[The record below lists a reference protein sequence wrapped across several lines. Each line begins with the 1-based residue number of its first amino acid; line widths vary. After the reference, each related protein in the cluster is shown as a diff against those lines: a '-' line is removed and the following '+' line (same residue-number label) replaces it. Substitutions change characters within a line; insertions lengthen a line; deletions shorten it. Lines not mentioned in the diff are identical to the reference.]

1 MKFIFVFVLFI
12 LFSNQISLFGI
23 LFVGRIA
30 LICTLGT
37 ELDISFSIILFVSR
51 NISYRTKALW
61 VGFLELSL
69 GRKLSRASE
78 SN

>member
-1 MKFIFVFVLFI
+1 MKFVFVLGLFI

-23 LFVGRIA
+23 IFVARIA
-30 LICTLGT
+30 LFPTLGK